1 MIPFATQKNIRLVL
15 LNVHGYPGSTPYTD
29 DELDR
34 LEGSLEARKT
44 ELQARGS
51 ELAEF
56 IRWFIVT
63 QEIPPIRERSNDD
76 QLVGG
81 LSVLAWSGG
90 NGHSLC
96 MFAHAD
102 KLAEETRKLFDE
114 YLRSLIL
121 YGMGFPV
128 ARAVNNSLTV
138 PADPSSTAAGTP
150 PPPAL
155 KNIRIDRSLP
165 PEEQAF
171 LFGTQVSSFYPP
183 FVLPDTI
190 PETPSYAPRL
200 ALHEGPGPVDPKL
213 QPTTSKMT
221 ASELRSVIHVPIM
234 ERAQHVI
241 WSPLLREV
249 FRENVKRA
257 LYDCRFDDGSG
268 VHKKI
273 LPAVKVHVVWC
284 DMTAGE
290 IAWAVANLSCE
301 YKEAAAEARRPVEFH
316 KLEGGNHFVSVI
328 FRLILPALIA
338 DVMHRFTGKSLKDSS
353 TSWQK
358 SYSPM

>member
-15 LNVHGYPGSTPYTD
+15 LNVHGYPGSTPYTN

-121 YGMGFPV
+121 YGRGFRSHALSIIRSRFPQIL
-128 ARAVNNSLTV
+128 AALPLGRLLPQRSRTAESIGRCL
-138 PADPSSTAAGTP
+138 PRSKPSSSV
-150 PPPAL
+150 L
-155 KNIRIDRSLP
+155 KCRPS
-165 PEEQAF
+165 
-171 LFGTQVSSFYPP
+171 
-183 FVLPDTI
+183 I
-190 PETPSYAPRL
+190 PR
-200 ALHEGPGPVDPKL
+200 
-213 QPTTSKMT
+213 
-221 ASELRSVIHVPIM
+221 
-234 ERAQHVI
+234 
-241 WSPLLREV
+241 
-249 FRENVKRA
+249 
-257 LYDCRFDDGSG
+257 
-268 VHKKI
+268 
-273 LPAVKVHVVWC
+273 
-284 DMTAGE
+284 
-290 IAWAVANLSCE
+290 
-301 YKEAAAEARRPVEFH
+301 
-316 KLEGGNHFVSVI
+316 
-328 FRLILPALIA
+328 
-338 DVMHRFTGKSLKDSS
+338 
-353 TSWQK
+353 
-358 SYSPM
+358 SYSPTQFRRRPLTRLGWRYTRAPGPSTRNCSRRRPR

>member
-128 ARAVNNSLTV
+128 TRAVNNSLMVLSQILAALPLGRLLPQRSRTSDLIGRCL
-138 PADPSSTAAGTP
+138 PRSKPSSSV
-150 PPPAL
+150 L
-155 KNIRIDRSLP
+155 KCRPS
-165 PEEQAF
+165 
-171 LFGTQVSSFYPP
+171 
-183 FVLPDTI
+183 I
-190 PETPSYAPRL
+190 PR
-200 ALHEGPGPVDPKL
+200 
-213 QPTTSKMT
+213 
-221 ASELRSVIHVPIM
+221 
-234 ERAQHVI
+234 
-241 WSPLLREV
+241 
-249 FRENVKRA
+249 
-257 LYDCRFDDGSG
+257 
-268 VHKKI
+268 
-273 LPAVKVHVVWC
+273 
-284 DMTAGE
+284 
-290 IAWAVANLSCE
+290 
-301 YKEAAAEARRPVEFH
+301 
-316 KLEGGNHFVSVI
+316 
-328 FRLILPALIA
+328 
-338 DVMHRFTGKSLKDSS
+338 
-353 TSWQK
+353 
-358 SYSPM
+358 SYSPTQSRRRPLTRLGWRYTRAPGPSTRSCSQRRPR